1 MSIITSKHDIRIAV
15 PSTVD
20 NAQAVEA
27 WLVAMSD
34 ASWRVITDFRNWPH
48 WIPQMDSV
56 EQEDSGPPAR
66 GTRLIIEREGA
77 ISVCTI
83 DRWDPP
89 RSLQISMGL
98 GAGEIAYG
106 FLIETGLKQG
116 QIRLSLELERS
127 LEGLSRLA
135 PFISRWRLRRL
146 GGKILANLAP
156 RTKAAIKIGRAHV

>member
-1 MSIITSKHDIRIAV
+1 MSINTSKHDIRIAV

-89 RSLQISMGL
+89 RSLQNSMGL

-106 FLIETGLKQG
+106 FLIETGLKQRQTRAFPG
-116 QIRLSLELERS
+116 IGTQPP
-127 LEGLSRLA
+127 G
-135 PFISRWRLRRL
+135 PV
-146 GGKILANLAP
+146 AP
-156 RTKAAIKIGRAHV
+156 RSVYLQMETAATRGKDSRESSAENQGSD